1 MNPDDAGAFS
11 NAVPSVLTLFLD
23 APLLVQLVI
32 VVVLAALVW
41 SLVVIAEKTFQYA
54 RARKEADKFEQVFWS
69 GQALDELYQA
79 LSQRRNVGMAALFVA
94 AMREWKRSTEGEN
107 RTPSMRPVMGVQG
120 RVDKVM
126 DVALT
131 RDVERLGRRLT
142 LLSIVASSTPLLG
155 LFGLAWGLMA
165 AFQAAMEQYGAAG
178 RRVYAWSS
186 PTLDTIFPALYV
198 TLFVGLLVRLRP
210 SDGWTWL
217 AWIPVFAGVWDL
229 CENAQITAMLLM
241 YPDVGPTQVAWASFF
256 TYMKNV
262 WIGPAYQLP
271 AVALVRAALIRG
283 WWRRRRDRATR

>member
-32 VVVLAALVW
+32 VVMLAALVW

-54 RARKEADKFEQVFWS
+54 KARREADKFEQVFWS

-107 RTPSMRPVMGVQG
+107 RTPSMRPVTGVQG

-142 LLSIVASSTPLLG
+142 LLSIVASSAPLLG

-165 AFQAAMEQYGAAG
+165 AFQAAGASGLA
-178 RRVYAWSS
+178 
-186 PTLDTIFPALYV
+186 TLATIAPGIAQ
-198 TLFVGLLVRLRP
+198 GLLAAALGFLAAIPAKAFLSKLEAEAERYTARL
-210 SDGWTWL
+210 GG
-217 AWIPVFAGVWDL
+217 FAGEFSAIL
-229 CENAQITAMLLM
+229 
-241 YPDVGPTQVAWASFF
+241 SR
-256 TYMKNV
+256 
-262 WIGPAYQLP
+262 QL
-271 AVALVRAALIRG
+271 
-283 WWRRRRDRATR
+283 DRAG